1 MNNMKYPTEFIQ
13 NCCVDYSNGTP
24 VYIICKRYQV
34 PRSTV
39 YRWLN
44 QRRNLSPDE
53 ILTKKSLDNMRRKQ
67 ERAEQ
72 MCQILKL
79 VNCTTSSPLRIKLYE
94 LEKLAD
100 QFPIRILCDALEVDR
115 GTFYNHL
122 KRNKKENSSYAQRR
136 KELSVAVKEIFEE
149 NRGLFGSDK
158 ILFVLQSRGYK
169 TSKRMVRQLMLEMG
183 LHSLRTT
190 ARVDYLTWV
199 KLHETPNV
207 LQRNFN
213 VAEPNRVWASDCT
226 QFKTLDNKYH
236 ICVIMDLF
244 SRKVIAYKI
253 SRRASTQL
261 VTATFKLALE
271 NRAPTQPLVFHSDR
285 GCQYTSKAF
294 RKLLLQHNFTQSF
307 SKAGSPYDNGVVE
320 SFFSSLKQEELYR
333 STYTSERD
341 FKKRLAEYMEFYNN
355 SRPHRANKYK
365 SPNQKEAIY
374 AESLT
379 SQGSETALSSV
390 SVHI

>member
-1 MNNMKYPTEFIQ
+1 MSNMKYSTEFIQ
-13 NCCVDYSNGTP
+13 NCCTDYNNGTP
-24 VYIICKRYQV
+24 VCVICERYQV
-34 PRSTV
+34 PRATV

-44 QRRNLSPDE
+44 QHKDLSPDE
-53 ILTKKSLDNMRRKQ
+53 VLTKKSLDNMRRKQ
-67 ERAEQ
+67 ERTEQ

-136 KELSVAVKEIFEE
+136 RELSVAVREIFEE
-149 NRGLFGSDK
+149 SRGLFGSDK
-158 ILFVLQSRGYK
+158 ILSVLQSRGYK

-199 KLHETPNV
+199 KLHEMPNV

-213 VAEPNRVWASDCT
+213 VAEPNRVWVSDFT
-226 QFKTLDNKYH
+226 QFKTLDNKYY
-236 ICVIMDLF
+236 ICAILNLF
-244 SRKVIAYKI
+244 SRKVIAYKT
-253 SRRASTQL
+253 SRKASTQL
-261 VTATFKLALE
+261 ATATFKLAVDA
-271 NRAPTQPLVFHSDR
+271 RKPISPLVFHSDR
-285 GCQYTSKAF
+285 GAQYTSQAF
-294 RKLLLQHNFTQSF
+294 RKLLLQYGVTQSF
-307 SKAGSPYDNGVVE
+307 SKPGTPYDNSVVE

-355 SRPHRANKYK
+355 IRPHRANKYK
-365 SPNQKEAIY
+365 SPNQKETIY
-374 AESLT
+374 AESLI
-379 SQGSETALSSV
+379 SKGSKAAPSSV